1 MCVCVCAIVCGCVC
15 IGVWVC
21 VRAIF
26 CVGVFVFVCG
36 CVSIILIVCC
46 FETLALICQGP
57 RPARGGGMGIGAM
70 GISRI
75 FGGPWRL

>member
-1 MCVCVCAIVCGCVC
+1 M
-15 IGVWVC
+15 GVFVL
-21 VRAIF
+21 V
-26 CVGVFVFVCG
+26 CVGVFVLVCVGVCMQYFVWVFLYS
-36 CVSIILIVCC
+36 CVGVCQFFSLCC

-75 FGGPWRL
+75 FRGPWRL

>member
-1 MCVCVCAIVCGCVC
+1 MCGCVC

-26 CVGVFVFVCG
+26 YVGVFVFVCG